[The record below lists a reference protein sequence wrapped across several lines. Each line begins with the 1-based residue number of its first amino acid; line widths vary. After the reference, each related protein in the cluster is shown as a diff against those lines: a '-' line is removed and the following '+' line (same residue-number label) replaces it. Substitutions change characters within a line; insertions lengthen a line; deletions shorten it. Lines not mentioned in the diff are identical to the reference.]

1 MKKLHILFLSILPAL
16 VILFCFLGFLAAPNN
31 PEEVVITQSFLTPCA
46 EYPLGTD
53 QYGRCVLSR
62 ILYGGYTTL
71 GIVLMGSAIV
81 MTVGILL
88 GLLLGQG
95 KAGRNV
101 LFESILNAVTAIP
114 PIAYLI
120 IFISTWGNSVSTMVV
135 ALTVSLILRM
145 IKLVKTK
152 TELEYSKAYVL
163 CAVSSGASH
172 FRILLV
178 HILLSLGEGVI
189 DWGSMVSEG
198 RTSFGLAPGLVLYPM
213 LFIFLCVLS
222 FNLLGRQ
229 LESGGR
235 IDA

>member
-120 IFISTWGNSVSTMVV
+120 IFISTW
-135 ALTVSLILRM
+135 ATVFPPWSWPLQ
-145 IKLVKTK
+145 
-152 TELEYSKAYVL
+152 SP
-163 CAVSSGASH
+163 
-172 FRILLV
+172 
-178 HILLSLGEGVI
+178 LSCG
-189 DWGSMVSEG
+189 
-198 RTSFGLAPGLVLYPM
+198 
-213 LFIFLCVLS
+213 
-222 FNLLGRQ
+222 
-229 LESGGR
+229 
-235 IDA
+235 